1 MWLAAGAILVVL
13 GVLVWR
19 IRRDEGGA
27 VAQGHVVQVTPREE
41 HRPLPPSHEDAELDE
56 LPDSTRPAP
65 EQLRVR
71 VLRRLPHDPEAF
83 TQGLEVHPDGRLFE
97 STGLNGRSSLR
108 EVTLESGQVLRRRE
122 VDAAYFAEGIT
133 LVGDRVI
140 QLTWQD
146 GVAFEYDLA
155 TFEPRREL
163 HYEGEGWGLC
173 LDTRGNRLIM
183 SDGSSTL
190 SFRDPATFEER
201 GTVRVTRQGRG
212 QRMLN
217 ELECVDG
224 VVYANVWQTEE
235 LVRIDPETGHVTA
248 VINARGLLTQQD
260 SLGADVLN
268 GIAYLPASQHFL
280 ITGKQW
286 PAMFE
291 VVFEPAS
298 SN

>member
-1 MWLAAGAILVVL
+1 MVL

-19 IRRDEGGA
+19 IRRDEGEA
-27 VAQGHVVQVTPREE
+27 VAQGHVVQVTPHEGQR
-41 HRPLPPSHEDAELDE
+41 RPPRQHEDPVEAE
-56 LPDSTRPAP
+56 PTDSTIPAP
-65 EQLRVR
+65 EALRVR
-71 VLRRLPHDPEAF
+71 VLRRLPHDPGAF
-83 TQGLEVHPDGRLFE
+83 TQGLEVHSDGRLFE
-97 STGLNGRSSLR
+97 STGMNGHSSVR
-108 EVTLESGQVLRRRE
+108 EVTLESGEVVRRRD
-122 VDAAYFAEGIT
+122 VDARYFAEGLTI
-133 LVGDRVI
+133 VEDRLL
-140 QLTWQD
+140 QLTWQE

-190 SFRDPATFEER
+190 TFRDPATFEER

-248 VINARGLLTQQD
+248 VIDAHGLLTQQD

-280 ITGKQW
+280 ITGKWW

-291 VVFEPAS
+291 VVFEPVAA
-298 SN
+298 N

>member
-1 MWLAAGAILVVL
+1 MWLAAGAILLVLVVL
-13 GVLVWR
+13 AWR
-19 IRRDEGGA
+19 IRTEEGEA
-27 VAQGHVVQVTPREE
+27 VAQGHVVHVSPPEEVTTPPAPR
-41 HRPLPPSHEDAELDE
+41 
-56 LPDSTRPAP
+56 DSTIPAP

-83 TQGLEVHPDGRLFE
+83 TQGLEVHPDGRVFE

-108 EVTLESGQVLRRRE
+108 EVVLDSGVVTRRRE
-122 VDAAYFAEGIT
+122 VDAQYFAEGLTI
-133 LVGDRVI
+133 VGDRLI

-155 TFEPRREL
+155 TFEPRRQL
-163 HYEGEGWGLC
+163 AYTGEGWGLC
-173 LDTRGNRLIM
+173 LDTQDNRLIM
-183 SDGSSTL
+183 SDGSATL
-190 SFRDPATFEER
+190 TFRDPESFEPT
-201 GTVRVTRQGRG
+201 GSVRVTRQGRP

-224 VVYANVWQTEE
+224 VVYANVWQTDE
-235 LVRIDPETGHVTA
+235 LVRIDPETGHITA
-248 VINARGLLTQQD
+248 VINARGLLTRED

-268 GIAYLPASQHFL
+268 GIAYLPESQHFI

-298 SN
+298 GN